1 MWNLWEESWP
11 IQCCA
16 QNVKTGF
23 MADVQKQRELP
34 NAYFVCSKC
43 KRIME
48 GMVDLIKKLCD
59 KVETVQGF
67 CYLGIRLNSS
77 GSCEAAVTARVRI
90 GWIRFREC
98 RELLLGNRSPLRMK
112 DKLYRCCIRSATL
125 YGSEAWCLKNEKAIS
140 KRRESYGESH
150 VWSESC

>member
-23 MADVQKQRELP
+23 MADVQKTKRVTARL
-34 NAYFVCSKC
+34 AFYFACSEC
-43 KRIME
+43 KRITE
-48 GMVDLIKKLCD
+48 GMVDSIKKLCD
-59 KVETVQGF
+59 EVNGF

-77 GSCEAAVTARVRI
+77 GSCKAAVTAKVRI

-98 RELLLGNRSPLRMK
+98 RALLLGNRSPLRIK

-125 YGSEAWCLKNEKAIS
+125 YGSEAWCQKENEKQF
-140 KRRESYGESH
+140 
-150 VWSESC
+150 